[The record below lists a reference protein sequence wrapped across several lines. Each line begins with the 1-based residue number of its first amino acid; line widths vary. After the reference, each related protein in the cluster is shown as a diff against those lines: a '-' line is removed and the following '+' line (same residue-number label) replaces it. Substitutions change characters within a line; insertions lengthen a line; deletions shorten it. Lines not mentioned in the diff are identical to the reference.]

1 MTFTLSRPSRLALIA
16 AAALQSLVIVWMVWD
31 RATLIRTGREIVST
45 VVPVDPRDLF
55 RGDYVILGYPF
66 SAGAEV
72 SLPAGTL
79 KGDVVYALLKNTGPA
94 EWELVSVAAT
104 HPGEVGDDQVVLKG
118 RVAYARREAAGSNE
132 RVGRLRYGIESY
144 FVPEGTGRAL
154 EAHLRENRIEAVLA
168 VGRDG
173 DVAIK
178 GLKVDGKLVAEEP
191 LL

>member
-1 MTFTLSRPSRLALIA
+1 MTLTLSRPARLALIA
-16 AAALQSLVIVWMVWD
+16 VAALQSVVILWMVFD
-31 RATLIRTGREIVST
+31 RISLLRTGREIVST

-66 SAGAEV
+66 STGAEV
-72 SLPAGTL
+72 ALPDGTR
-79 KGDVVYALLKNTGPA
+79 KGDSVYALIKNKGPA
-94 EWELVSVAAT
+94 DWELVSVSAV
-104 HPGEVGDDQVVLKG
+104 HPGETGKDQVVLRA
-118 RVAYARREAAGSNE
+118 RVDYARRESGSTGA

-154 EAHLRENRIEAVLA
+154 EAQVRENRIEAVLA
-168 VGRDG
+168 VGGDG

-178 GLKVDGKLVAEEP
+178 GLKVDGQLLAEEP

>member
-1 MTFTLSRPSRLALIA
+1 M
-16 AAALQSLVIVWMVWD
+16 
-31 RATLIRTGREIVST
+31 
-45 VVPVDPRDLF
+45 
-55 RGDYVILGYPF
+55 
-66 SAGAEV
+66 
-72 SLPAGTL
+72 
-79 KGDVVYALLKNTGPA
+79 
-94 EWELVSVAAT
+94 
-104 HPGEVGDDQVVLKG
+104 KG

-154 EAHLRENRIEAVLA
+154 EAHLREIRIEAVLA